1 MIYDLQKANIWKR
14 ISAALFDLILIGIV
28 IVGAAFALSA
38 ILDYDSYTQ
47 RMEEHYLTYEQL
59 YQVDFEISSED
70 YQKLTEGEKQAYEQ
84 ALQALSADEDFNYVY
99 SMLINLTLLIT
110 TFGILLGFLLLEF
123 LVPLLFGNGQ
133 TLGKKVFGV
142 GVMRIDGVK
151 LTPLQLFVRT
161 VLGKYTVETMIPAM
175 LLIMVYFNFVG
186 YMAAGAILLLLLLQ
200 LALVLGTRTHTAIH
214 DKLAG
219 TVAVDMASQM
229 IFDTPEALLAYKKKL
244 HEEQVNNT
252 PS

>member
-28 IVGAAFALSA
+28 IVGAAFALSS

-47 RMEEHYLTYEQL
+47 RMEGNYLTYEQL
-59 YQVDFEISSED
+59 YHVDFEISSED